1 MLGSIRVLE
10 ILSPRHQRSLK
21 DDGKR
26 KTHFKDDPDVTS
38 HTLYFRDIFFGWT
51 RMIRLLI
58 HYHQSYLRICI
69 VENYTAF
76 KKRWYHET
84 DTLLFVSNRERQN
97 VVKNKRSR
105 LDVQQ
110 NPYNTSSRRFR
121 VSRWTYIELL
131 CWNFYDKWDCGRYI
145 RHSDLSV
152 FQYNFDTP
160 LRCSC
165 SKTSFKYHL

>member
-1 MLGSIRVLE
+1 
-10 ILSPRHQRSLK
+10 
-21 DDGKR
+21 
-26 KTHFKDDPDVTS
+26 
-38 HTLYFRDIFFGWT
+38 
-51 RMIRLLI
+51 MIRLLI

-105 LDVQQ
+105 LDIQQ

-145 RHSDLSV
+145 RHSDMYSQFWCPLQSLHTLKKFIFLSINQNFFNFLS
-152 FQYNFDTP
+152 FQTERESEIFQKILKLKKKKDET
-160 LRCSC
+160 
-165 SKTSFKYHL
+165 